1 MNKDAYSCDSSFWGP
16 TYQCLM
22 DCEDGF
28 SQWKDLHSPY
38 DFDSI
43 MHYYGNTCS
52 DGSVPLMT
60 HKGSSVP
67 QKKFDNSIFV
77 VSNFIFRDHNKY

>member
-60 HKGSSVP
+60 HKGS
-67 QKKFDNSIFV
+67 FDCFEVYIICV
-77 VSNFIFRDHNKY
+77 ASNVIYRDHNKY